1 MEPEPH
7 LMNEPTAR
15 EEALFTI
22 ALGKSGA
29 EREAFLQRECGSDLQ
44 LRQRVEA
51 LLAAHEQREGLLAT
65 DLEIGGVALN
75 SRRIA
80 LSIQPI
86 DKTPEEEIGHS
97 LGHYKLLEKIGEGG
111 CGVVYVAEQSEPVRR
126 RVALKVI
133 KLGMDTKQVIARFE
147 AERQALA
154 MMDHPNI
161 AKVLDAGATE
171 TGRPFFVMELVRGI
185 RITDYCD
192 QAKLGTRE
200 RLALFIQVCHAIQH
214 AHQKGIIHRD
224 IKPSNILVTLHDGVP
239 VPKVIDFGIAKA
251 TEGRLTDV
259 TVYTQLHQFI
269 GTPAYMSPEQAEMS
283 GLDIDTRS
291 DIYSL
296 GVLLYELLAGTT
308 PFDANK
314 LMASGI
320 DAMRKTIREEE
331 PARPSTRLTL
341 ELKVEVQ
348 QSAGT
353 SIRGKRTPQAIKQ
366 LIELLKGDLDW
377 IVMKCIEKDRTR
389 RYETANGL
397 AADLRRH
404 LENEPVVARP
414 PSSAYRLQ
422 KAIRRNKTAFAAT
435 AAVALTLFL
444 AAIISGWQAIKA
456 THARKDAVRLA
467 EESHHNEVRAERETL
482 RANQER
488 QDAEYAKAEMRRNL
502 YASQMGSAATA
513 IQDLNLARAGQLLSR
528 WFPNSTNA
536 SGAAPDSSRSRVQPE
551 DLREFTWRYLWGQA
565 QGAEEATL
573 EGHFPQLSS
582 PSLVASPDGKFF
594 ATWGADERL
603 VVWGVGSLKPL
614 LTVTNCFGPG
624 GFTADSSGYVIGKM
638 EGLIGVVKLRSGE
651 FQTVLER
658 PPTAILLRGRNLLVF
673 NNDGEGYESFDL
685 DPANFKL
692 TPSPTNW
699 LATANRDLGTNW
711 FHYIDSRNG
720 RWSTWIR
727 RDERG
732 LGQHY
737 TQVIV
742 WDAVEQKER
751 ISLFSTNGVRSF
763 TFSKDSRFLAAG
775 ENGTAAAIY
784 LLDLEHPGPPRR
796 FQGHNGSIR
805 ALRFSSS
812 GSQLASGG
820 GDHTVKLWD
829 VATGL
834 SYATLKGH
842 SSGVTGVA
850 FLDNDRRLVSADKDD
865 TIKLWDLTRIMPD
878 DHLEGLGGNLA
889 FSPDGKWLGGSLP
902 NGRVGICSVEDLRV
916 VTEIPDSVRVL
927 RFGSDPKTLFV
938 LHRDRVAFWDF
949 NRASPRE
956 LSHLKLDGN
965 PIWGMDV
972 APDGRSVLIA
982 RDGEVQCMDFSSG
995 DMIFEL
1001 ARQNPGMLK
1010 GLIFYKFAPDGKSC
1024 ILVANDGSGGA
1035 VQLSSRDGSLLR
1047 ALRPTYHFD
1056 TGACAFSFSPD
1067 GHLIAFGDIKGSDV
1081 QLWDSER
1088 EGFRSPLQGHSQ
1100 PVTATAFSP
1109 DGRTLASGSRDGTI
1123 RLWSPTMEIE
1133 LATLHFNPKAEESN
1147 NTRDDRIEALAFSP
1161 DGKTLAASSS
1171 GGTLRLFRALPL
1183 AEISSVR

>member
-1 MEPEPH
+1 MST
-7 LMNEPTAR
+7 PTAR
-15 EEALFTI
+15 EEALFTL

-29 EREAFLQRECGSDLQ
+29 ERDAFVNLGCGDDIQ
-44 LRQRVEA
+44 LRRRVEA
-51 LLAAHEQREGLLAT
+51 LLAAHEEREGVLAT
-65 DLEIGGVALN
+65 DLEIGRVAVS

-86 DKTPEEEIGHS
+86 DKTSEEEIGHS

-192 QAKLGTRE
+192 QAKLGTTE

-348 QSAGT
+348 QAAGT
-353 SIRGKRTPQAIKQ
+353 SIRGKRTPQAIRQ

-397 AADLRRH
+397 AADLKRH

-422 KAIRRNKTAFAAT
+422 KAIRRNKTAFAAG
-435 AAVALTLFL
+435 AAVALTLL
-444 AAIISGWQAIKA
+444 LGSIISGWQAIKA
-456 THARKDAVRLA
+456 THARKEAVRLA
-467 EESHHNEVRAERETL
+467 EQSHKNEAHAERETL

-488 QDAEYAKAEMRRNL
+488 QDAENAKAEMRRNL
-502 YASQMGSAATA
+502 YASQLSSAATA
-513 IQDLNLARAGQLLSR
+513 IQDLNFARAGQLLSR
-528 WFPNSTNA
+528 WFPASTNA
-536 SGAAPDSSRSRVQPE
+536 SDAAPDSSRSRLQPE

-565 QGAEEATL
+565 QGDEEATL
-573 EGHFPQLSS
+573 EGRFPQIDYS
-582 PSLVASPDGKFF
+582 VRASPDGKSF
-594 ATWGADERL
+594 ATWNYDNRL
-603 VVWGVGSLKPL
+603 VVWGVGSTKPL

-624 GFTADSSGYVIGKM
+624 GFTADSSGYVIGKPD
-638 EGLIGVVKLRSGE
+638 GLIGVMKLPSGE
-651 FQTVLER
+651 FQTVLKR
-658 PPTAILLRGRNLLVF
+658 PPARMLIEFVHGRILLVATK
-673 NNDGEGYESFDL
+673 EEEYEIFDL
-685 DPANFKL
+685 DPVQFSL
-692 TPSPTNW
+692 TPIPTNW
-699 LATANRDLGTNW
+699 LAVANRDLGTNW
-711 FHYIDSRNG
+711 FHFPMIASPNG
-720 RWSTWIR
+720 RWNIWIR
-727 RDERG
+727 REERG
-732 LGQHY
+732 WG
-737 TQVIV
+737 TNFKQVLL
-742 WDAVEQKER
+742 WDVVEQKER
-751 ISLFSTNGVRSF
+751 IRLFSTNGLRSVA
-763 TFSKDSRFLAAG
+763 FSKDSRFLAAG
-775 ENGTAAAIY
+775 ENGTAPAIC

-796 FQGHNGSIR
+796 FLGHTGKIR
-805 ALRFSSS
+805 ALSFSSS
-812 GSQLASGG
+812 GSKLASGG
-820 GDHTVKLWD
+820 GDHTIKVWD
-829 VATGL
+829 VATGIP
-834 SYATLKGH
+834 YPTLKGH
-842 SSGVTGVA
+842 PSGVSGVA
-850 FLDNDRRLVSADKDD
+850 FLDNDRRLVSADVDG
-865 TIKLWDLTRIMPD
+865 TMKLWDLTRITPE
-878 DHLEGLGGNLA
+878 DHLDRFGGNLV
-889 FSPDGKWLGGSLP
+889 FSADGKWLAGSLP
-902 NGRVGICSVEDLRV
+902 NGRAGICSVEDLRV

-927 RFGSDPKTLFV
+927 RFGSDPRTLFV

-949 NRASPRE
+949 NRPSPRE
-956 LSHLKLDGN
+956 LSHLELNGN
-965 PIWGMDV
+965 QPLGVDV
-972 APDGRSVLIA
+972 APDGRSVLFL
-982 RDGEVQCMDFSSG
+982 RDGQVQCWDFSSG
-995 DMIFEL
+995 KPLFEL
-1001 ARQNPGMLK
+1001 PQGHPNGF
-1010 GLIFYKFAPDGKSC
+1010 IKFAPDGKNFIIS
-1024 ILVANDGSGGA
+1024 AEKRSGEA
-1035 VQLSSRDGSLLR
+1035 LLRSSKDGSLLR
-1047 ALRPTYHFD
+1047 ALHPPNPLGI
-1056 TGACAFSFSPD
+1056 GAGAFSFSPEGD
-1067 GHLIAFGDIKGSDV
+1067 LIAFSDGAGSDV
-1081 QLWDSER
+1081 HLWDSAR

-1100 PVTATAFSP
+1100 LVTVTAFSP

-1133 LATLHFNPKAEESN
+1133 LASLHFTPKADESAS
-1147 NTRDDRIEALAFSP
+1147 TRDDRIESLVFSP
-1161 DGKTLAASSS
+1161 DGKTLAASS
-1171 GGTLRLFRALPL
+1171 GGTLRVFRALPL
-1183 AEISSVR
+1183 AEIKAR